1 MEATASAEA
10 GFTAISIDLGL
21 LASLGNLARSSV
33 TLIGERL
40 PVFFLLGAG
49 TSCSSW
55 SGEAQPFPR

>member
-33 TLIGERL
+33 TLIGERF
-40 PVFFLLGAG
+40 PVFFSPWAGASG
-49 TSCSSW
+49 SPW